1 MGIAKEKE
9 TSSSL
14 GGENMESMLFFIKR
28 LHQYSGKILYIN
40 IFGMMVISMLEGIG
54 IILVIP
60 LVNLVEFG
68 GLSDLKVDFLKLNAL
83 KNIISYLNLPIML
96 GMYTMLVILQSYIQR
111 SLAIRNLRIHM
122 GFINHIRLATYRSLL
137 NANWDFFL
145 LKRKT
150 DLINS
155 LTDELGRLSAGAA
168 VFLQLATSLMF
179 TFIQILIAFWISPL
193 ITIFVLFCG
202 LMLGLSSRIFIKK
215 SQSLGNKQ
223 TKITKDYIRGLT
235 EDFNG
240 IKEIKTNNLEAIKI
254 NWLKSWNTRVEEEKL
269 FQRKLTTL
277 SQLIYKSTFAI
288 IIAIVIYFSIRVFDT
303 QLEQL
308 LLIMLIFTRLWPRFS
323 SIQGSLE
330 QLAANLPAIQSI
342 RELQQEASRYFEEEE
357 GILQKTLTIKREIS
371 CERVFYQYNQ
381 KNETDFA
388 LRNISLKIPMN
399 SMVAVVGP
407 SGAGKSTLVDILM
420 GLVKPTKGK
429 VYIDGEVLTD
439 SEIRVLRNMISYVP
453 QDPFLF
459 HTSIRENL
467 LLINPDASEA
477 ELWESLKFAEAADFV
492 QSLPE
497 GLDAVIGDRGIK
509 LSGGERQ
516 RLILA
521 RAILKKPNILVL
533 DEATSALDSE
543 NEAKIQSA
551 LDQLKGRVTIIV
563 IAHRLSTIKN
573 ADEVFVLDK
582 GEIIQQGG
590 FKELANDDK
599 GVFNSLLK
607 KQTEA
612 V

>member
-1 MGIAKEKE
+1 
-9 TSSSL
+9 
-14 GGENMESMLFFIKR
+14 MESLLFFIKK
-28 LHQYSGKILYIN
+28 LHHYSGKTLYIN
-40 IFGMMVISMLEGIG
+40 MIGMMVISMLEGIG

-68 GLSDLKVDFLKLNAL
+68 GLSDLKIDFLNSDAV
-83 KNIISYLNLPIML
+83 KNVISYLNLPVML
-96 GMYTMLVILQSYIQR
+96 GIYTLLVILQSYIQR

-122 GFINHIRLATYRSLL
+122 GFINRLRLATYRSLL

-155 LTDELGRLSAGAA
+155 LTDELGRLSAGTA
-168 VFLQLATSLMF
+168 VFLQLATSLIF
-179 TFIQILIAFWISPL
+179 TFIQILIALWISPL

-202 LMLGLSSRIFIKK
+202 QLLGLSSRIFIKK
-215 SQSLGNKQ
+215 SQAIGKKQ

-240 IKEIKTNNLEAIKI
+240 IKEIKTNNLETIKI
-254 NWLKSWNTRVEEEKL
+254 NWLKTWNTRVEEEKL
-269 FQRKLTTL
+269 SQRKLTTL

-288 IIAIVIYFSIRVFDT
+288 IIAFVIYFSIRVFDT

-323 SIQGSLE
+323 NIQGSLE

-357 GILQKTLTIKREIS
+357 AIPQKTLTIKRELS

-381 KNETDFA
+381 KGETDFA
-388 LRNISLKIPMN
+388 LRNITLKIPIN
-399 SMVAVVGP
+399 SMVAIVGP
-407 SGAGKSTLVDILM
+407 SGAGKSTLVDIIM
-420 GLVKPTKGK
+420 GLIKPTKGK
-429 VYIDGEVLTD
+429 VFSDGEVLTD
-439 SEIRVLRNMISYVP
+439 SEVRLLRNMISYVP

-467 LLINPDASEA
+467 LLINPDATEA
-477 ELWESLKFAEAADFV
+477 ELWEALKFAEAADFV
-492 QSLPE
+492 QTLPE
-497 GLDAVIGDRGIK
+497 SLDTVIGDRGIK

-516 RLILA
+516 RLVLA
-521 RAILKKPNILVL
+521 RAILKKPSILVL
-533 DEATSALDSE
+533 DEATSSLDSE

-551 LDQLKGRVTIIV
+551 LEQLKGKVTIIV
-563 IAHRLSTIKN
+563 IAHRLSTIRN
-573 ADEVFVLDK
+573 ADKVIVLDK

-590 FKELANDDK
+590 FKQLANEDK

>member
-1 MGIAKEKE
+1 
-9 TSSSL
+9 
-14 GGENMESMLFFIKR
+14 MESLLFFIKK
-28 LHQYSGKILYIN
+28 LHHYSGKILYIN
-40 IFGMMVISMLEGIG
+40 MIGMMVISMLEGIG
-54 IILVIP
+54 IILIIP

-68 GLSDLKVDFLKLNAL
+68 GLSDLKIDFLRLDAF
-83 KNIISYLNLPIML
+83 KNVISYLNLPVML
-96 GMYTMLVILQSYIQR
+96 GIYTLLVILQSFIQR

-122 GFINHIRLATYRSLL
+122 GFINRIRLATYRSLL

-155 LTDELGRLSAGAA
+155 LTDELGRLSAGTA

-179 TFIQILIAFWISPL
+179 TFIQILIALWISPL

-202 LMLGLSSRIFIKK
+202 LLLGLSSRIFIKK
-215 SQSLGNKQ
+215 SKAIGKKQ
-223 TKITKDYIRGLT
+223 TTITKDYIRGLT

-240 IKEIKTNNLEAIKI
+240 IKEIKTNNLETIKI
-254 NWLKSWNTRVEEEKL
+254 NWLKTWNTRVEEEKL
-269 FQRKLTTL
+269 SQRKLTTL

-288 IIAIVIYFSIRVFDT
+288 IIAFVIYFSIRVFDT

-357 GILQKTLTIKREIS
+357 GIPQKTLTIKREIS
-371 CERVFYQYNQ
+371 CERVFFQYNH
-381 KNETDFA
+381 KSGTDYA
-388 LRNISLKIPMN
+388 LRNITLKIPMN

-420 GLVKPTKGK
+420 GLIKPTKGK
-429 VYIDGEVLTD
+429 VYNDGEVLTD
-439 SEIRVLRNMISYVP
+439 SEVRLLRNMISYVP

-467 LLINPDASEA
+467 LLIKPDATEV
-477 ELWESLKFAEAADFV
+477 ELWESLEFAEAADFV

-497 GLDAVIGDRGIK
+497 NLDTIIGDRGIK

-516 RLILA
+516 RLVLA
-521 RAILKKPNILVL
+521 RAILKKPSILVL

-551 LDQLKGRVTIIV
+551 LEQLKGKVTIIV

-573 ADEVFVLDK
+573 ADEVIVLDK

-590 FKELANDDK
+590 FKQLANEEK
-599 GVFNSLLK
+599 GIFNSLLK